1 MEAIESELVDYLMV
15 LWKRK
20 WIIILGTFLLVIVTG
35 TVSFL
40 INPIFE
46 IDTIIQPGKFFV
58 QNAAGNFEEVIVEDP
73 QQIADIVMHKSYD
86 AAIAAVLNLNEEDLP
101 EIKGQSIKN
110 TLLTRIWIKSHNIE
124 LSKKILNS
132 LINFLREDVDK
143 KINIEINN
151 FDSLI
156 KSYEIEKE
164 RRREQIEILK
174 KKLRIIDKRKK
185 DILIEIESLK
195 KRISELETEQ
205 LKVLKKEEKSEIE
218 SLAILLYSNEVQQSF
233 QYYDDL
239 NEKLSEE
246 KLKEEDQ
253 NTEIQIETAE
263 INNLDN
269 RIANIKEMKG
279 RIDYTKIVKEP
290 TSSLDPV
297 HPKKG
302 LYVLI
307 ACIVGLAA
315 FTMLAFF
322 IDYVKRA
329 KSS

>member
-1 MEAIESELVDYLMV
+1 MV
-15 LWKRK
+15 
-20 WIIILGTFLLVIVTG
+20 
-35 TVSFL
+35 
-40 INPIFE
+40 
-46 IDTIIQPGKFFV
+46 
-58 QNAAGNFEEVIVEDP
+58 
-73 QQIADIVMHKSYD
+73 
-86 AAIAAVLNLNEEDLP
+86 
-101 EIKGQSIKN
+101 
-110 TLLTRIWIKSHNIE
+110 
-124 LSKKILNS
+124 
-132 LINFLREDVDK
+132 
-143 KINIEINN
+143 
-151 FDSLI
+151 
-156 KSYEIEKE
+156 
-164 RRREQIEILK
+164 
-174 KKLRIIDKRKK
+174 
-185 DILIEIESLK
+185 EIESLK

-205 LKVLKKEEKSEIE
+205 LKVLKKEDKSEIE

-302 LYVLI
+302 LYVLV

-315 FTMLAFF
+315 FTLLAFF